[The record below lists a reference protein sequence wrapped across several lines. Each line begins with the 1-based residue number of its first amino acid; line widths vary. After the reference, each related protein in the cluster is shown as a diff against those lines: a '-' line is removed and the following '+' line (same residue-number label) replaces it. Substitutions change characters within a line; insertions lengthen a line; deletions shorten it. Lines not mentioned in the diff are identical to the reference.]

1 MASRGEFETA
11 ATLLGTSEALRES
24 VGAAVPPSDRSEY
37 ERAIRTAQD
46 GLEGNVFA
54 AAWEAGRALDF
65 ESATELALS
74 AGGPAQHAVRGSP
87 VERTS

>member
-24 VGAAVPPSDRSEY
+24 VGAAVPPSDQSEY

-46 GLEGNVFA
+46 GLEGNAFA
-54 AAWEAGRALDF
+54 AAWEAGRALDL
-65 ESATELALS
+65 ESATLS
-74 AGGPAQHAVRGSP
+74 AGGPAQHAVRGNA
-87 VERTS
+87 VETSS